1 MREERRFFKLLRCL
15 RRLRLEEPEDSSD
28 ELEGELLGLYDRSD
42 SSGSLEVLEDSLE
55 DSLEDEELE
64 EEPPGG
70 GLDELDPELELE
82 LELLEED
89 SLGIPRRVRPMKL
102 PGSSCEMGWGM
113 DFPARR

>member
-1 MREERRFFKLLRCL
+1 MCFDARRLREERRFFELLRCL
-15 RRLRLEEPEDSSD
+15 RRRRLEEPEDSSD
-28 ELEGELLGLYDRSD
+28 ELEGELLGLYELSD
-42 SSGSLEVLEDSLE
+42 SSESLE
-55 DSLEDEELE
+55 DSLKDEELE
-64 EEPPGG
+64 EEPPEG

-102 PGSSCEMGWGM
+102 PGSSCEMGWGT

>member
-1 MREERRFFKLLRCL
+1 MSYLEVAEVNLGGCGDNIGLVDPAER
-15 RRLRLEEPEDSSD
+15 DAVD
-28 ELEGELLGLYDRSD
+28 LEGAGDKQEAR
-42 SSGSLEVLEDSLE
+42 
-55 DSLEDEELE
+55 
-64 EEPPGG
+64 
-70 GLDELDPELELE
+70 